1 MDPISRIS
9 LYQENQVQEEY
20 LFRLYMEVA
29 CRPEALSIEESRSL
43 NLETLV
49 LIHQARERLRAQPP
63 AGKPFLSPIRTDIEQ
78 AGIDE
83 IVSST
88 FGLPLTAIDSK
99 LGVCSESQFQLSP
112 EIYLL
117 WGFLDSSAE
126 PKTAINGGSANGGG
140 ANTGTG
146 GTGKA
151 KKGQNLSR
159 S

>member
-99 LGVCSESQFQLSP
+99 LGVCAWNFNFNNPRNLSVV
-112 EIYLL
+112 
-117 WGFLDSSAE
+117 GFLR
-126 PKTAINGGSANGGG
+126 
-140 ANTGTG
+140 
-146 GTGKA
+146 
-151 KKGQNLSR
+151 L
-159 S
+159 